1 MVLVSVVFL
10 SVVPASGS
18 PYTMK
23 GPPLAP
29 AAVAGNGQ
37 PDSGTATVLLLA
49 INLYRRFISPTQGPR
64 CGFYPSCSA
73 FGLLAVRHHGPFTGG
88 LMTADRL
95 MRCNAL
101 KKPGLDYFQRPDGK
115 LYDPVEANLLKE
127 P

>member
-1 MVLVSVVFL
+1 MLLIAVM
-10 SVVPASGS
+10 PAFGT

-23 GPPLAP
+23 GPPP
-29 AAVAGNGQ
+29 ALSVVAADGQ
-37 PDSGTATVLLLA
+37 PDSPAGMVMLA
-49 INLYRRFISPTQGPR
+49 AISFYRRFISPTQGPR

-73 FGLLAVRHHGPFTGG
+73 FGLHAVRHHGPVTGG

-101 KKPGLDYFQRPDGK
+101 KEPGPDYLLRPDGK